1 MNAKKNIVSDF
12 NAALSGFM
20 KAIINDPRI
29 GPIHICLYLAI
40 LYSYKVGGEE
50 VPISTYSKDLMKL
63 AKISSACTY
72 HRYMLE
78 LHRYGYIY
86 YVPSYNPVLGSLIY
100 PLKFE
105 QNENMYRTR
114 T

>member
-1 MNAKKNIVSDF
+1 MITNKNIVSDF
-12 NAALSGFM
+12 DAALSDFM
-20 KAIINDPRI
+20 KAIVEDPRL
-29 GPIHICLYLAI
+29 GPIHLCLYFAI
-40 LYSYKVGGEE
+40 LHTYKQEGEQI
-50 VPISTYSKDLMKL
+50 PISIFSKELMKL

-86 YVPSYNPVLGSLIY
+86 YIPSYNPMLGSLIY

-105 QNENMYRTR
+105 
-114 T
+114 